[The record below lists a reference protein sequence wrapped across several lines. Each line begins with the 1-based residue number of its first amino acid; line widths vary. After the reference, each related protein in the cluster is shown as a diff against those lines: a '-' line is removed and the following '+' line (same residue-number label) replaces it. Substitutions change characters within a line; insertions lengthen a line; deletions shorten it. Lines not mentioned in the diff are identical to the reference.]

1 MSKNLE
7 IESKALI
14 NEESYKKLT
23 VNNENLIYTQ
33 VNYYIDTSKHTLPKN
48 LGLRIRYKSNR
59 YELTLKEDQ
68 QFGRMEYNQII
79 DENDFINFKD
89 NYIFPSGEVKNKLLS
104 LNININLLT
113 IFGTITTHRLD
124 IKYKNS
130 LLSVDKNEYL
140 DKIDYEVE
148 CESKSPQE
156 SSIDL
161 KSFLNEKSVEYNLNT
176 STKLSRLLNSL
187 N

>member
-1 MSKNLE
+1 MSNNLE

-14 NEESYKKLT
+14 NEESYNKIIL
-23 VNNENLIYTQ
+23 NNQKLIYTQ
-33 VNYYIDTSKHTLPKN
+33 INYYIDTSKHTLPRN
-48 LGLRIRYKSNR
+48 LGLRIRYKNNK

-68 QFGRMEYNQII
+68 KFGRMEYNQII
-79 DENDFINFKD
+79 DKNDFINFTD
-89 NYIFPSGEVKNKLLS
+89 NYIFPSGEVKNKLIS
-104 LNININLLT
+104 LNINIDLLR

-148 CESKSPQE
+148 CESHTPQE
-156 SSIDL
+156 SDNDL
-161 KSFLNEKSVEYNLNT
+161 KSFLNEKSVEFSINT
-176 STKLSRLLNSL
+176 STKLSRLLKAL
-187 N
+187 V